1 MRSLSLFIT
10 SPKGAH
16 HPLAIPFTA
25 HCAPKGSATR
35 SCDPFHCSLSLQR
48 ERNTLLRP
56 LSLLIAPP
64 KGVQHALATPFT
76 THCAP
81 KGGAT
86 RSCVTFHC
94 SLRPQRGCNTL
105 LRSLSLLIA
114 SPKGAHHAFAFPF
127 TTPKFYI
134 VAEDKVLS
142 SSYRKD
148 VVGPSLASFDFNE
161 VRIDF
166 QPVLVLKKRDGETA
180 LEKRL

>member
-1 MRSLSLFIT
+1 MRSLSLL
-10 SPKGAH
+10 PE
-16 HPLAIPFTA
+16 P
-25 HCAPKGSATR
+25 
-35 SCDPFHCSLSLQR
+35 
-48 ERNTLLRP
+48 
-56 LSLLIAPP
+56 
-64 KGVQHALATPFT
+64 
-76 THCAP
+76 
-81 KGGAT
+81 
-86 RSCVTFHC
+86 
-94 SLRPQRGCNTL
+94 
-105 LRSLSLLIA
+105 
-114 SPKGAHHAFAFPF
+114 PKGAHHAFAFPF